1 MPESHRKCV
10 CTRVGTSRDLILV
23 RMFCLKKNFSK
34 SSCYWNHRAEHT
46 ESSLDVSAYDCDIT
60 ALIPS
65 MCIKP
70 KRKI

>member
-1 MPESHRKCV
+1 MLCLNPIGNAFVPELEHVLSNKNIFQV
-10 CTRVGTSRDLILV
+10 IMLLESQTRSR
-23 RMFCLKKNFSK
+23 
-34 SSCYWNHRAEHT
+34 EHT
-46 ESSLDVSAYDCDIT
+46 ESSLDVFAYDCDIT